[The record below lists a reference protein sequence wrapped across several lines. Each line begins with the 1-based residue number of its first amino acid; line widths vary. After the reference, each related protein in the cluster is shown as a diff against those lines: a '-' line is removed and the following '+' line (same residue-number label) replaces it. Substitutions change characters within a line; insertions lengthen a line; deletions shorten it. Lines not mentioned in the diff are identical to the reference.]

1 MVRGDAAHQAT
12 GWDRPPPLRRTVIV
26 MWTAIVGIDGST
38 GAERALRW
46 AVALAQHRG
55 GAVTAVHAYPVPA
68 NLDPRLAQQVD
79 EEAARLADEVVS
91 EAISG
96 IGEAPVRIDREIRA
110 VSEGNTAQALLEAA
124 SDADLIVSGS
134 RGIGGFFGLVMGSVS
149 MQLVS
154 HAPCPVGIVPG
165 ADRGGEPVAEGG
177 RVLVGVDGSE
187 HARRAVDWAVDEVRR
202 GGGTLVMVA
211 ASDDVRERE
220 GKETIEKLR
229 AHVPDDVAVE
239 EQPVIGTP
247 AEVLINRSGDA
258 RLTVVGSR
266 GRGGFR
272 GMLLGSVGLQ
282 LAQHAQSPV
291 VIVRGD

>member
-1 MVRGDAAHQAT
+1 
-12 GWDRPPPLRRTVIV
+12 

-46 AVALAQHRG
+46 AVGLAEGRG
-55 GAVTAVHAYPVPA
+55 GQVKAVHAYPVPA

-79 EEAARLADEVVS
+79 DEAAQRADEIVE

-96 IGEAPVRIDREIRA
+96 LGEVSVKIDREIRA
-110 VSEGNTAQALLEAA
+110 VSEGNTAQALLDAA
-124 SDADLIVSGS
+124 RDADLLVSGS

-149 MQLVS
+149 MQIVS
-154 HAPCPVGIVPG
+154 HSPCPVGIVPG
-165 ADRGGEPVAEGG
+165 ADRGGEPVTEGG
-177 RVLVGVDGSE
+177 KVLVGVDGSD
-187 HARRAVDWAVDEVRR
+187 HARRALEWAVEDVRR
-202 GGGTLVMVA
+202 NGGQLVMVA

-220 GKETIEKLR
+220 GKEVIEKLR
-229 AHVPDDVAVE
+229 AHVPNDIDVE
-239 EQPVIGTP
+239 ERPVIGTP
-247 AEVLINRSGDA
+247 AEVLINRSDEA

-282 LAQHAQSPV
+282 LAQHALSPV
-291 VIVRGD
+291 VVVRGD